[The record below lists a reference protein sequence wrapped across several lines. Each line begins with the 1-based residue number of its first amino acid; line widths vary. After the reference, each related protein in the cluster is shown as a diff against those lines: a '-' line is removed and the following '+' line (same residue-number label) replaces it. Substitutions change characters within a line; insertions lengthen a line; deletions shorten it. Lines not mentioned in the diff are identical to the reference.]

1 MTLRFRNLL
10 LGQGGSGNS
19 QSRGKESGNEQFHR
33 DHNNAIK
40 LRGFQTVCS
49 DQQLGL
55 IERTPEGLYCR
66 AAKAWVD
73 PWRPVPRALI
83 THAHADH
90 ARPGCGEYW
99 AVASSEGVLRQRLG
113 QDITLHPV
121 DFGEELWLGQC
132 KVSFHSA
139 GHVLGSAQIR
149 LESEGEVW
157 LVSGDYKRDDD
168 PSCDPFE
175 PVRCDVLITEAT
187 FGMPIYRWQSGAEVA
202 QDIHAWWTSDRSR
215 PTLLF
220 CYAFG
225 KAQRL
230 LAELKA
236 IGVEEEVLLHGAVE
250 TVTRHYREAGVP
262 MTPSRPVSELP
273 RKDPLH
279 GRLILAPPS
288 AHRSSWMRRFKSPQT
303 AFASGWM
310 AVRGAR
316 RRRGYERGFVL
327 SDHADWPG
335 LLQTVR
341 DSGARK
347 VYVTHGQSDVLARY
361 LREVEGVDA
370 EPLETLFEGE
380 AD

>member
-1 MTLRFRNLL
+1 M
-10 LGQGGSGNS
+10 
-19 QSRGKESGNEQFHR
+19 
-33 DHNNAIK
+33 
-40 LRGFQTVCS
+40 
-49 DQQLGL
+49 

-66 AAKAWVD
+66 AADAWVD

-121 DFGEELWLGQC
+121 QYGEEHWLGQC
-132 KVSFHSA
+132 RVSFHSA

-149 LESEGEVW
+149 LEVDGEVW
-157 LVSGDYKRDDD
+157 VVSGDYKRDAD
-168 PSCDPFE
+168 PSCEPFE

-187 FGMPIYRWQSGAEVA
+187 FGLPIYRWQTGAEVA
-202 QDIHAWWTSDRSR
+202 EEIRAWWQGDRQR
-215 PTLLF
+215 PSLLF

-230 LAELKA
+230 MAELNA
-236 IGVEEEVLLHGAVE
+236 IGVDDEVLLHGAVE
-250 TVTRHYREAGVP
+250 TVTRHYRAAAVP
-262 MTPSRPVSELP
+262 MTPSRPVSDLP
-273 RKDPLH
+273 RSDTLA
-279 GRLILAPPS
+279 GRLVLAPPS
-288 AHRSSWMRRFKSPQT
+288 AHRSSWMRRFRSPQT
-303 AFASGWM
+303 GFASGWM

-335 LLQTVR
+335 LIQTVR
-341 DSGARK
+341 QSGARK

-361 LREVEGVDA
+361 LREIEGIEA

>member
-1 MTLRFRNLL
+1 M
-10 LGQGGSGNS
+10 
-19 QSRGKESGNEQFHR
+19 
-33 DHNNAIK
+33 
-40 LRGFQTVCS
+40 
-49 DQQLGL
+49 
-55 IERTPEGLYCR
+55 IERTHEGLYCR
-66 AAKAWVD
+66 AADAWVD

-121 DFGEELWLGQC
+121 QYGEEHWLGQC
-132 KVSFHSA
+132 RVSFHSA

-149 LESEGEVW
+149 LEVDGEVW
-157 LVSGDYKRDDD
+157 VVSGDYKRDAD
-168 PSCDPFE
+168 PSCEPFE
-175 PVRCDVLITEAT
+175 PVPCDVLITEAT
-187 FGMPIYRWQSGAEVA
+187 FGLPIYRWQTGTEIAEE
-202 QDIHAWWTSDRSR
+202 IRAWWQGDRQR
-215 PTLLF
+215 PSLLF

-230 LAELKA
+230 MAELNA
-236 IGVEEEVLLHGAVE
+236 IGVDDEVLLHGAVE
-250 TVTRHYREAGVP
+250 TVTRHYRAAAVP
-262 MTPSRPVSELP
+262 MTPSRPVSDLP
-273 RKDPLH
+273 RSDTLA
-279 GRLILAPPS
+279 GRLVLAPPS
-288 AHRSSWMRRFKSPQT
+288 AHRSSWMRRFRSPQT
-303 AFASGWM
+303 GFASGWM

-335 LLQTVR
+335 LIQTVR
-341 DSGARK
+341 QSGARK

-361 LREVEGVDA
+361 LREIEGIEA

>member
-1 MTLRFRNLL
+1 M
-10 LGQGGSGNS
+10 
-19 QSRGKESGNEQFHR
+19 EA
-33 DHNNAIK
+33 NALK

-49 DQQLGL
+49 VQKPSL
-55 IERTPEGLYCR
+55 IERTAEGLYCQ
-66 AAKAWVD
+66 AAKAWID

-113 QDITLHPV
+113 QNISLHPV
-121 DFGEELWLGQC
+121 AYGEEHWLGQC

-157 LVSGDYKRDDD
+157 VVSGDYKRDED
-168 PSCDPFE
+168 PSCEPFE
-175 PVRCDVLITEAT
+175 TVRCDVLITEAT
-187 FGMPIYRWQSGAEVA
+187 FGMPIYRWQSGAEIA
-202 QDIHAWWTSDRSR
+202 QDIHAWWSGDRSR
-215 PTLLF
+215 PSLLF

-273 RKDPLH
+273 RKDPLQ

-335 LLQTVR
+335 LIQTVR
-341 DSGARK
+341 DSGAHK

-380 AD
+380 SD

>member
-1 MTLRFRNLL
+1 M
-10 LGQGGSGNS
+10 
-19 QSRGKESGNEQFHR
+19 
-33 DHNNAIK
+33 
-40 LRGFQTVCS
+40 
-49 DQQLGL
+49 

-66 AAKAWVD
+66 AADAWVD

-113 QDITLHPV
+113 QDISLHQV
-121 DFGEELWLGQC
+121 QYGLEHWLGQC
-132 KVSFHSA
+132 RVSFHSA

-149 LESEGEVW
+149 LEVDGEVW
-157 LVSGDYKRDDD
+157 VVSGDYKRDAD

-175 PVRCDVLITEAT
+175 PVPCDVLITEAT
-187 FGMPIYRWQSGAEVA
+187 FGLPIYRWQTGAEVA
-202 QDIHAWWTSDRSR
+202 NEIRAWWQGDRQR
-215 PTLLF
+215 PSLLF

-230 LAELKA
+230 MAELNA
-236 IGVEEEVLLHGAVE
+236 IGVDDEVLLHGAVE
-250 TVTRHYREAGVP
+250 TVTRHYRAAAVP
-262 MTPSRPVSELP
+262 MTPSRPVSDLP
-273 RKDPLH
+273 RSDTLA
-279 GRLILAPPS
+279 GRLVLAPPS
-288 AHRSSWMRRFKSPQT
+288 AHRSSWMRRFRSPQT
-303 AFASGWM
+303 GFASGWM

-335 LLQTVR
+335 LIQTVR
-341 DSGARK
+341 QSGARK

-361 LREVEGVDA
+361 LREIEGIEA

>member
-1 MTLRFRNLL
+1 M
-10 LGQGGSGNS
+10 
-19 QSRGKESGNEQFHR
+19 
-33 DHNNAIK
+33 
-40 LRGFQTVCS
+40 
-49 DQQLGL
+49 

-66 AAKAWVD
+66 AADAWVD

-113 QDITLHPV
+113 QDISLHPV
-121 DFGEELWLGQC
+121 QYGVEHWLGQC
-132 KVSFHSA
+132 RVSFHSA

-149 LESEGEVW
+149 LEVDGEVW
-157 LVSGDYKRDDD
+157 VVSGDYKRDAD
-168 PSCDPFE
+168 PSCEPFE
-175 PVRCDVLITEAT
+175 PVPCDVLITEAT
-187 FGMPIYRWQSGAEVA
+187 FGLPIYRWQTGAEVA
-202 QDIHAWWTSDRSR
+202 EEIRAWWQGDRQR
-215 PTLLF
+215 PSLLF

-230 LAELKA
+230 MAELNA
-236 IGVEEEVLLHGAVE
+236 IGVDDEVLLHGAVE
-250 TVTRHYREAGVP
+250 TVTRHYRAAAIP
-262 MTPSRPVSELP
+262 MTPSRPVSDLP
-273 RKDPLH
+273 RSDNLA
-279 GRLILAPPS
+279 GRLVLAPPS
-288 AHRSSWMRRFKSPQT
+288 AHRASWMRRFRSPQPG
-303 AFASGWM
+303 FASGWM

-335 LLQTVR
+335 LIQTVR
-341 DSGARK
+341 QSGARK

-361 LREVEGVDA
+361 LREIEGIEA